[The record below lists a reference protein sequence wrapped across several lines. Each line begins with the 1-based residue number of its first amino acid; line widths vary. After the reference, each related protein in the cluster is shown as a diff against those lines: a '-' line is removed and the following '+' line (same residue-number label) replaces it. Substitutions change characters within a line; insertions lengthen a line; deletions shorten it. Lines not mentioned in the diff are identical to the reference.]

1 MEIQKASR
9 KKVKLKLNI
18 SGVSGSGKT
27 MGALLVAK
35 GLVGDLSKVVVIDS
49 ENSSASLYEHIG
61 EFSALDLTAP
71 YSPERYNEAIALAV
85 KSGFE
90 CVIIDSVS
98 HEWAGAG
105 GVCEINENLAN
116 LKYKGNS
123 WSAWNESTPRHQK
136 FIDTILQSNIHVI
149 TCCRSKMET
158 VMGEGKKVHK
168 VGMKDIQREGW
179 EYELS
184 VSFQIDRDN
193 HRVIVQKDRTELFKE
208 DGFILSEEVGIQLR
222 EWCEKGVNY
231 VKPLPT
237 PTVAILNKL
246 CAKITSGENEK
257 EYVIEQALKHYTLS
271 EENINV
277 LNSCEFTPN
286 ETNE

>member
-27 MGALLVAK
+27 MGALLLAK

-61 EFSALDLTAP
+61 EFSTLDLTAP
-71 YSPERYNEAIALAV
+71 YSPERYNEAINLAV
-85 KSGFE
+85 KNGFE

-98 HEWAGAG
+98 HEWAGSG

-208 DGFILSEEVGIQLR
+208 DGFILSEEIGIQLR

-231 VKPLPT
+231 VKPLQKLPT
-237 PTVAILNKL
+237 NLLEKAVD
-246 CAKITSGENEK
+246 KIKNNEPN
-257 EYVIEQALKHYTLS
+257 VIENLQKYYLIS
-271 EENINV
+271 ETDLEV
-277 LNSCEFTPN
+277 LNATIKLNTDNAE
-286 ETNE
+286 